1 MTIIL
6 GLKLAKTFRK
16 PCFSMKYYLLFFFFA
31 YVVLTMLLP
40 RWRMKRSTGTEVF
53 VVPRD
58 DSAQGFIGRIFKLLF
73 GLAFVVLAVHAF
85 APQWEN
91 YLLPAFFLKTSAVQW
106 VGMALLHISLLI
118 VLVAQ
123 AQMAK
128 SWRVGF
134 EETKKTE
141 LVQGGLFRFSRNPV
155 FVGMLLTMLGL
166 FLAVPNALTLLTLAI
181 TWMVLQIQVRM
192 EEAYLTTVQGEA
204 YTDYLRRVRRWI

>member
-1 MTIIL
+1 MP
-6 GLKLAKTFRK
+6 F
-16 PCFSMKYYLLFFFFA
+16 YLLLFFFA

-40 RWRMKRSTGTEVF
+40 RWRIKRATGTEVF
-53 VVPRD
+53 VVPGD

-91 YLLPAFFLKTSAVQW
+91 YLLPVFFLKKPAVQW

-134 EETKKTE
+134 DETKKTE
-141 LVQGGLFRFSRNPV
+141 LVQAGLFRFSRNPV
-155 FVGMLLTMLGL
+155 FVGMLMTMLGL
-166 FLAVPNALTLLTLAI
+166 FFVLPNALTLLSAGL
-181 TWMVLQIQVRM
+181 TWVVLQIQVRM
-192 EEAYLTTVQGEA
+192 EEAYLTKVQGAA
-204 YTDYLRRVRRWI
+204 YTEYSKRVRRWI